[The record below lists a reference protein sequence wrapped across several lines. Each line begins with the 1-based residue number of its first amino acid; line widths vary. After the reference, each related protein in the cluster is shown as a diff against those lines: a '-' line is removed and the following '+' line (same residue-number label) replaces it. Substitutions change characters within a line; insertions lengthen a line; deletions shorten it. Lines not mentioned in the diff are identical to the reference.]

1 MIERVPGF
9 SRRGTSFIHTYSSA
23 AGGAGGPSGVIL
35 GVFEISIVENLDRCG
50 RVGMELALSGLTHQR
65 PPPALPGARPRPTW
79 DGLYRSSGAI
89 MTSDLQTSNA
99 FSS

>member
-9 SRRGTSFIHTYSSA
+9 SRRGTSFVHTYSSV

-50 RVGMELALSGLTHQR
+50 RVGMELALVGSHPPTTPTR
-65 PPPALPGARPRPTW
+65 PSRRTA
-79 DGLYRSSGAI
+79 
-89 MTSDLQTSNA
+89 QTNLGWSVSVEWCNHDQ
-99 FSS
+99 